1 MFKKIINYVVYIL
14 SILIIIA
21 FFAVVYGVYK
31 KIFPK
36 IPKYDNINEVISLSL
51 NQNQRIKNIQF
62 MKNNR
67 IFITIVDNNEVQGI
81 IFDIKSQKIIQRI
94 TK

>member
-1 MFKKIINYVVYIL
+1 M
-14 SILIIIA
+14 
-21 FFAVVYGVYK
+21 YK
-31 KIFPK
+31 KIVPK
-36 IPKYDNINEVISLSL
+36 IPKYNNINKIISLSL

-67 IFITIVDNNEVQGI
+67 ILITIVDNNEIQGI

>member
-1 MFKKIINYVVYIL
+1 M
-14 SILIIIA
+14 
-21 FFAVVYGVYK
+21 YK
-31 KIFPK
+31 KIVPK
-36 IPKYDNINEVISLSL
+36 IPKYNNINEIISLSL

-67 IFITIVDNNEVQGI
+67 ILITIVDNNEVQGI

>member
-1 MFKKIINYVVYIL
+1 M
-14 SILIIIA
+14 
-21 FFAVVYGVYK
+21 YK

-67 IFITIVDNNEVQGI
+67 ILVTIVDNNEVQAI
-81 IFDIKSQKIIQRI
+81 IFDIKSQKIIQKI

>member
-1 MFKKIINYVVYIL
+1 MFEKIVNYIVYIL

-21 FFAVVYGVYK
+21 FIAVVYGVYK
-31 KIFPK
+31 KIVPK
-36 IPKYDNINEVISLSL
+36 IPKYNNITEIISLSL

-67 IFITIVDNNEVQGI
+67 ILITIVDNNEVQAI